1 MCVCGRSTRARC
13 AECAPGRRLRAYEL
27 AVRDVL
33 ESCDATS
40 GFAWN
45 KRIHGTRLRPD
56 FAWVFASACVV
67 LEVDERA
74 HASYP
79 PDEER
84 ARERRIAQTLGRRV
98 FFFRLRIAPNAP
110 VESVRSAT
118 EAMLDT
124 ISCRIADAQEPPAAS
139 RRRGAA

>member
-13 AECAPGRRLRAYEL
+13 AECDPGRRLRSYEL

-33 ESCDATS
+33 ESCDATG

-56 FAWVFASACVV
+56 FAWVFSSGCVV
-67 LEVDERA
+67 LEVDERS

-110 VESVRSAT
+110 VEHPLGRRRAGAS
-118 EAMLDT
+118 
-124 ISCRIADAQEPPAAS
+124 AAS
-139 RRRGAA
+139 RRRVEKKAEPP

>member
-1 MCVCGRSTRARC
+1 MCVCGRSACARC
-13 AECAPGRRLRAYEL
+13 AECSPGTRVRAYEL

-40 GFAWN
+40 GFVWN
-45 KRIHGTRLRPD
+45 RRIEGTRIRPD
-56 FAWVFASACVV
+56 FLWRLPSACVV

-79 PDEER
+79 PEEER
-84 ARERRIAQTLGRRV
+84 ERERAIARALGRRV
-98 FFFRLRIAPNAP
+98 FFFRLRVAPRAS
-110 VESVRSAT
+110 VASVRAAA

-124 ISCRIADAQEPPAAS
+124 IACRIADAEEPL
-139 RRRGAA
+139 RRGVVAA